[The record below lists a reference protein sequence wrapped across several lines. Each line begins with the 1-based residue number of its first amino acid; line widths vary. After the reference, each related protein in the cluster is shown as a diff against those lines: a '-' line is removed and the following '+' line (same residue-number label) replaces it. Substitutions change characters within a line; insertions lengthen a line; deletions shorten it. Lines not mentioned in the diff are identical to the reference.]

1 MGALATAIENGCGFV
16 GAANLDFLEKGAL
29 TAASDRG
36 VRALDRGC
44 TRVFE
49 GLGASEHIVDFLPLE
64 VHLALEL
71 LLYAVN
77 VGTGAAEEP
86 HVVAR
91 LLRQQNVG
99 ARGAK
104 KHSNR
109 CV

>member
-49 GLGASEHIVDFLPLE
+49 GLGASKHIVDFLPLK